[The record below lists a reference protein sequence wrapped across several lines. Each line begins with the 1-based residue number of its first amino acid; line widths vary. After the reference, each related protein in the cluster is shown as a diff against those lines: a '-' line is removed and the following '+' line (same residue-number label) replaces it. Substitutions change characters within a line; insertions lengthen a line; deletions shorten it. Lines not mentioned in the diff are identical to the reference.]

1 MLGQRAVSLCR
12 RSLTTMARKPK
23 ILAVVGA
30 TGTGKSEL
38 AVALA
43 TRFNGEVLNADA
55 MQLYAGLDIITNKI
69 PTAERKGVPHH
80 LLGCIGL
87 DEQPWTVGKFCSS
100 ALKIIEDIRSRGK
113 LPILVGGT
121 HYYTQSL
128 LFHDR
133 LTGESQA
140 KGTDSAQAEV
150 DLDTNVSPSG
160 SYEDVK
166 IKFPILEASTE
177 EILAKLKEVDPIMAS
192 RWHPNDRR
200 KIQRSL
206 EIWLQT
212 GRRASDIY
220 TEQKNKQAA
229 PTNGY
234 VDETPVQN
242 DNTESK
248 YHHEDLRMD
257 TIIFWVHA
265 DTDALYKRL
274 NNRVDKMVT
283 SGLLAEVQGLSQY
296 AAQKPVLDKTSGIW
310 VSIGYK
316 EFLPY
321 LDRLNEVED
330 GSHTANRASSSESK
344 ELDKLLSEAIE
355 ATKAGTRQYAK
366 RQIRWIRIKL
376 LNALQSSQNAGQGKM
391 YLLDGTNVDDFQN
404 NVIDQARAITQLWL
418 EDESLPEPASFS
430 SAAAELL
437 QPKRDDLSNSVGK
450 WERQVCEACNVVGV
464 TPSDWNLHVKSR
476 RHRRNMANLK
486 NQPEGRELSVGVE

>member
-1 MLGQRAVSLCR
+1 
-12 RSLTTMARKPK
+12 MAPKPK
-23 ILAVVGA
+23 IIAVVGA

-69 PTAERKGVPHH
+69 PLAERNGVPHH
-80 LLGCIGL
+80 LLGCIGI

-100 ALKIIEDIRSRGK
+100 ALKTIEDIRSRGK

-140 KGTDSAQAEV
+140 KETDSAQAEV
-150 DLDTNVSPSG
+150 DLDTDVSTTG

-166 IKFPILEASTE
+166 TKFSILEASTE
-177 EILAKLKEVDPIMAS
+177 EILSRLKEVDPVMAS

-220 TEQKNKQAA
+220 AEQKNKQGA
-229 PTNGY
+229 PTNGHSS
-234 VDETPVQN
+234 ETHTQK

-248 YHHEDLRMD
+248 SRPEDLRMD

-265 DTDALYKRL
+265 DTNALYKRL

-283 SGLLAEVQGLSQY
+283 SGLLAEVQGLSKY
-296 AAQKPVLDKTSGIW
+296 AIQNPTLDKTSGIW

-321 LDRLNEVED
+321 LDRSNEVED
-330 GSHTANRASSSESK
+330 GSHIANLALSSESK
-344 ELDKLLSEAIE
+344 ELNKLLREAIE

-366 RQIRWIRIKL
+366 RQVSWIRIKL

-391 YLLDGTNVDDFQN
+391 YLLDGTNMDDFQN
-404 NVIDQARAITQLWL
+404 GVIDQAKAIAERWL
-418 EDESLPEPASFS
+418 GDESLPDPSSIS

-437 QPKRDDLSNSVGK
+437 KPKRNDLSNSVGK

-464 TPSDWNLHVKSR
+464 TPSDWDLHVKSR
-476 RHRRNMANLK
+476 RHRRNVANLK
-486 NQPEGRELSVGVE
+486 KQPGGRECSVGAE